1 MIVYSLREFANNSHQ
16 VLPSKLFIAGLN
28 CVFDGLL
35 IKVHFYK
42 NNILPSVW
50 SIAVLFVVICV
61 FHGVRFWR
69 SWSYWIESNHLRH
82 ISQQIICQVQF
93 QLRFLA
99 FSNQSCVYFALY
111 SRVIACIYTMAE
123 KYTVLLIV
131 SRNILTKMDDKIYNL

>member
-42 NNILPSVW
+42 NNILPSVR

-61 FHGVRFWR
+61 FHGVRFGVHDR
-69 SWSYWIESNHLRH
+69 IELNP
-82 ISQQIICQVQF
+82 IIYDIF
-93 QLRFLA
+93 H
-99 FSNQSCVYFALY
+99 N
-111 SRVIACIYTMAE
+111 
-123 KYTVLLIV
+123 K
-131 SRNILTKMDDKIYNL
+131 